1 MGARTKGRR
10 RRLNEVTEENK
21 EVANEVEVAV
31 AAAEMVSTQVSKQA
45 EAGAEAEAEA
55 EAEADLQTH
64 HVLLMMAV
72 LCMVLTI
79 CLPADKR

>member
-1 MGARTKGRR
+1 MGAINRTKGRR
-10 RRLNEVTEENK
+10 RRLNEVTEKNK

-55 EAEADLQTH
+55 EADLQTH